1 MESRGDV
8 PFHRTLRFKLLLA
21 IVGSL
26 GILSLFLIQ
35 YGYSVARDALVEGT
49 IEDLKQSTQLATNE
63 LQSTLDFYDRGI
75 LDRPEALEIIDRNL
89 AGEIRQIRIRL
100 DVEELD
106 QVQRLFPEIF
116 RRGELDWIDPVIQD
130 MDNASEFPGI
140 NEELDHGSPA
150 VPFLYRDDQ
159 IGWLLN
165 LDGQA
170 GLLIT
175 DPELNLRLFR
185 IYLQAGREQKSRME
199 RILDLRIMR
208 DPATVTV
215 QAAGDG
221 YVYVLTQY
229 TPGWLLPGTSY
240 PEDYSRQAI
249 KDRMDAGLPQLDTP
263 AEKQRYMDLYGSSA
277 EEQYYFILEFMLR
290 DNNPPL
296 PIYAVAHPNLGFR
309 NADSIESY
317 GDRSVRKKKIGRDL
331 AVAANGVYEYWW
343 KNPGEKKARK
353 KLAHYR
359 NFHWDSKD
367 GSWSVRWVVSAAAYE
382 DQAFAVL
389 SDVRLKIY
397 VVSGLLALLTVLGLL
412 YLFRTSVLAGF
423 EDLVTGSRNILK
435 KNFYVRIPV
444 RGTDEISTVARA
456 MNLVLEKVG
465 ESREHVESIAREL
478 KVRSKSE
485 SDLQQLTRD
494 LYVRSAM
501 DIRSRMEG
509 MIRVAEALQGAHFT
523 DGVLRREVDTLLE
536 SGLRLRSFVND
547 FYEFS
552 LIRSGSIPPA
562 PSCVP
567 VEPAVH
573 FSFNRA
579 QEIAE
584 VQSSV
589 NLIMANRH
597 LHLDVDPVF
606 LEAIFVNLF
615 HYCLDRQKKGRLDL
629 EIQDQGRWIGF
640 QLTLRDTVM
649 DSREAVAA
657 FDFFLSIVDN
667 PGAGTGLALCRL
679 WIEAMGGKITL
690 ASESDLGTR
699 FLFTLPSHPGPGV
712 DPGQFEHTQNLA
724 SYLEWASPREDEGDR
739 LVSILP
745 PWTMKEDDLQNYAR
759 FYGEEEQLRGR
770 LYSGKDTE
778 GYMIVLSERDQSLQK
793 AYDFQDSALVYQQ
806 ALGHKGRSAGAH
818 FVSMMRARDPK
829 FLAEVHRWQ
838 QWLSVPFLI
847 EGDMETPEEALR
859 RKVLILKDEQNQQH
873 EFYELYRPGDYLNP
887 LRKKTLQDFE
897 KGVEEF
903 FANRRDQAFWLF
915 EEVLREDPSDRV
927 ASSFAYRNFWK

>member
-1 MESRGDV
+1 MESRGEV
-8 PFHRTLRFKLLLA
+8 PFHRTLRFKLLVA
-21 IVGSL
+21 IIGSL

-63 LQSTLDFYDRGI
+63 LQSSLEFYDRGI
-75 LDRPEALEIIDRNL
+75 LNRTEALELIDRNL

-100 DVEELD
+100 DPQTIAQVE
-106 QVQRLFPEIF
+106 RNFPGIF
-116 RRGELDWIDPVIQD
+116 APGELRWIPPVLKD
-130 MDNASEFPGI
+130 LEDGDEFPGI
-140 NEELDHGSPA
+140 HEGLEHGSPV
-150 VPFLYRDDQ
+150 VPFLHRNER
-159 IGWLLN
+159 IGWIMN
-165 LDGQA
+165 LDGDA

-175 DPELNLRLFR
+175 DPAVSLRIFR
-185 IYLQAGREQKSRME
+185 TYLEADRARKSRME
-199 RILDLRIMR
+199 QSLDLRIMR
-208 DPATVTV
+208 DPSTVTV

-229 TPGWLLPGTSY
+229 SPGWLLPGTSY
-240 PEDYSRQAI
+240 PEDYSREAI
-249 KDRMDAGLPQLDTP
+249 QERMDAGLPQLKTP
-263 AEKQRYMDLYGSSA
+263 AERQRYLDLYGTSA
-277 EEQYYFILEFMLR
+277 EDQYYFILEFMLR
-290 DNNPPL
+290 ENKPPL
-296 PIYAVAHPNLGFR
+296 PIYAVSHPNLGFR

-317 GDRSVRKKKIGRDL
+317 GDRTIRKKKIGRDL

-343 KNPGEKKARK
+343 RNPGEKKARK

-359 NFHWDSKD
+359 DFQWTSADN
-367 GSWSVRWVVSAAAYE
+367 SWSVRWVVSAAAYE

-389 SDVRLKIY
+389 ADVRLRIY
-397 VVSGLLALLTVLGLL
+397 LVSGLLALITVLGLL

-423 EDLVTGSRNILK
+423 EDLVTGSRNVLK
-435 KNFYVRIPV
+435 QNFYVRIPV

-485 SDLQQLTRD
+485 SDLQKLTRD

-567 VEPAVH
+567 VEPAIH

-584 VQSSV
+584 VHSSV
-589 NLIMANRH
+589 NLIMANRN

-615 HYCLDRQKKGRLDL
+615 HYCLDRQKQGRLDL

-679 WIEAMGGKITL
+679 WIEALGGKITL

-699 FLFTLPSHPGPGV
+699 FLFTLPSHPGPGLKMEAR
-712 DPGQFEHTQNLA
+712 EHLNDLN
-724 SYLEWASPREDEGDR
+724 SYLEWASPRQDEGDR

-745 PWTMKEDDLQNYAR
+745 PWKMKQDDTLNYAR

-770 LYSGKDTE
+770 LYSGADTD
-778 GYMIVLSERDQSLQK
+778 GYMVVLVERNESLQK

-818 FVSMMRARDPK
+818 FVSLIRASDASL
-829 FLAEVHRWQ
+829 LAEVHRWQ

-847 EGDMETPEEALR
+847 EGDLELPEDALR
-859 RKVLILKDEQNQQH
+859 RKVLILTDEQNNKH
-873 EFYELYRPGDYLNP
+873 EFFELYRPGDYLNP
-887 LRKKTLQDFE
+887 LRKKTLNDFE

>member
-1 MESRGDV
+1 MI
-8 PFHRTLRFKLLLA
+8 A
-21 IVGSL
+21 IIGSL

-35 YGYSVARDALVEGT
+35 YGYSVARDALVDGT
-49 IEDLKQSTQLATNE
+49 IQDLKQSTRLATNE
-63 LQSTLDFYDRGI
+63 LESTLALYERGTIDRS
-75 LDRPEALEIIDRNL
+75 DAMEIIARNL
-89 AGEIRQIRIRL
+89 AGEIRQVRIRI
-100 DVEELD
+100 DPADTEL
-106 QVQRLFPEIF
+106 LTKAFPQIF
-116 RRGELDWIDPVIQD
+116 RSGELNWVEPQF
-130 MDNASEFPGI
+130 SELEPSDFPGVG
-140 NEELDHGSPA
+140 EEMDHGSPA
-150 VPFLYRDDQ
+150 VPFIHRNKNLGY
-159 IGWLLN
+159 LLN
-165 LDGQA
+165 VDQMA
-170 GLLIT
+170 GFLIT
-175 DPELNLRLFR
+175 DPETARQIFR
-185 IYLQAGREQKSRME
+185 AYLEAPREIKTRWEQS
-199 RILDLRIMR
+199 LDLRIMR
-208 DPATVTV
+208 DPETVTV
-215 QAAGDG
+215 QAAGEG
-221 YVYVLTQY
+221 YVYVLTRY
-229 TPGWLLPGTSY
+229 RPGWLLPETSY

-249 KDRMDAGLPQLDTP
+249 ELRMERALPQLDTP
-263 AEKQRYMDLYGSSA
+263 AERQRYLELYGRSA
-277 EEQYYFILEFMLR
+277 QEQYYYILEFMLR
-290 DNNPPL
+290 DNEPPL
-296 PIYAVAHPNLGFR
+296 PIFAIAHPYLGYR
-309 NADSIESY
+309 NADSIESF
-317 GDRSVRKKKIGRDL
+317 GDRTIRKKKIGRDL
-331 AVAANGVYEYWW
+331 AVAAKGVYEYWW
-343 KNPGEKKARK
+343 KNPGEEKARK

-359 NFHWDSKD
+359 DFQWQSQD
-367 GSWSVRWVVSAAAYE
+367 GSWSVDWVVSAAAYE
-382 DQAFAVL
+382 DRAFAAL
-389 SDVRLKIY
+389 TDVRFRIY
-397 VVSGLLALLTVLGLL
+397 AVSGVLVLATVIALL

-423 EDLVTGSRNILK
+423 EDLVTGSRNVLK

-456 MNLVLEKVG
+456 MNLVLEKIG

-567 VEPAVH
+567 VEPAVN

-584 VQSSV
+584 IQANV
-589 NLIMANRH
+589 NLIMANRN

-615 HYCLDRQKKGRLDL
+615 HYCLDRQKEGRLDL

-679 WIEAMGGKITL
+679 WIEALGGKITL

-699 FLFTLPSHPGPGV
+699 FLFTLPSHPGPEIREAS
-712 DPGQFEHTQNLA
+712 QEHLSTLKDYIQ
-724 SYLEWASPREDEGDR
+724 WTSPRQDEGDR

-745 PWTMKEDDLQNYAR
+745 PWAMKKEDVENYAR
-759 FYGEEEQLRGR
+759 FYGEEEILKGK
-770 LYSGKDTE
+770 LYSGPDTE
-778 GYMIVLSERDQSLQK
+778 GYLVTLIDQDQTLQK

-818 FVSMMRARDPK
+818 FVSLVKAEDEKM
-829 FLAEVHRWQ
+829 LAEIHRWQ
-838 QWLSVPFLI
+838 QWLAVPFLI
-847 EGDMETPEEALR
+847 TGELEVPEDALR
-859 RKVLILKDEQNQQH
+859 RKVLIIKDRNEKQH

-887 LRKKTLQDFE
+887 LRKKTLSDFE